1 METEIEKKQRIE
13 RKKAKMRRV
22 CQMLDIENW
31 EKNERIVNEI
41 RSIIQADRPVKGR
54 EVGNSKK
61 KKKGMPS
68 AFDKTLLIHD
78 LFFST

>member
-31 EKNERIVNEI
+31 EKMNGSSMKSARSSKRI
-41 RSIIQADRPVKGR
+41 
-54 EVGNSKK
+54 
-61 KKKGMPS
+61 
-68 AFDKTLLIHD
+68 D
-78 LFFST
+78 L

>member
-61 KKKGMPS
+61 KKRNAKCLRQNP
-68 AFDKTLLIHD
+68 FD
-78 LFFST
+78 S

>member
-54 EVGNSKK
+54 
-61 KKKGMPS
+61 
-68 AFDKTLLIHD
+68 
-78 LFFST
+78 